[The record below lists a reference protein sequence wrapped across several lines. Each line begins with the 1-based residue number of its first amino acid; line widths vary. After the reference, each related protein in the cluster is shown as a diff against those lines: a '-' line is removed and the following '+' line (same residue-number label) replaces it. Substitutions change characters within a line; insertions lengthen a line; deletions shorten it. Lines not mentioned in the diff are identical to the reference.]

1 MAEGPSLPP
10 TPYPR
15 RRQQRSEAVLKTLTA
30 LLYSMTID
38 RALAG
43 IRTRVPE
50 FCGMKAG
57 DRVLDVCC
65 GTGAQ
70 AFYFARRGIIS
81 WGIDLDSGMIGF
93 AERRKRR
100 LNVSNTSFLRGSAT
114 HLPFR
119 DACFD
124 HASISM
130 GLHEK
135 KGTSRDRIV
144 SEMRRVVKKDGTL
157 AIVDYR
163 VPYPMDAHGRAVRLL
178 EQMAGR
184 DHYRCFQ
191 EFISDGGLGSLLR
204 RHGLKEDKSEHVGR
218 VPISI
223 LKVRNG

>member
-1 MAEGPSLPP
+1 LPKTLLRP
-10 TPYPR
+10 TSAPR
-15 RRQQRSEAVLKTLTA
+15 QRSEAVLKILTA
-30 LLYSMTID
+30 FLYSMTID

-70 AFYFARRGIIS
+70 AFCYARRGIIAC
-81 WGIDLDSGMIGF
+81 GIDLDPGMIEF
-93 AERRKRR
+93 AERHMRR
-100 LNVSNTSFLRGSAT
+100 LNLSSTSFQRASAT

-135 KGTSRDRIV
+135 HGTSRDGIV

-157 AIVDYR
+157 AIVDYI
-163 VPYPMDAHGRAVRLL
+163 VPYPTDAYGRAVRLL

-184 DHYRCFQ
+184 AHYRCFQ
-191 EFISDGGLGSLLR
+191 EFISDGGSTPLLS
-204 RHGLKEDKSEHVGR
+204 RHGLQEDKSEHIGR
-218 VPISI
+218 MPIGI
-223 LKVRNG
+223 WKVHNR

>member
-1 MAEGPSLPP
+1 M
-10 TPYPR
+10 R
-15 RRQQRSEAVLKTLTA
+15 TLTA
-30 LLYSMTID
+30 LFYSVTID
-38 RALAG
+38 QALAG
-43 IRTRVPE
+43 IRTRVPD

-70 AFYFARRGIIS
+70 AFCFARRGIIS
-81 WGIDLDSGMIGF
+81 WGIDLNSGMIEF
-93 AERRKRR
+93 AERRRR
-100 LNVSNTSFLRGSAT
+100 KLGLSSASFQRASAT

-135 KGTSRDRIV
+135 KGTSGDRIV

-163 VPYPMDAHGRAVRLL
+163 VPYPMDRYGRVIRLL

-184 DHYRCFQ
+184 DHYRCFR
-191 EFISDGGLGSLLR
+191 EFISNGGLSSLLS
-204 RHGLKEDKSEHVGR
+204 RHGLEEDKREDVGR
-218 VPISI
+218 MPICI

>member
-1 MAEGPSLPP
+1 L
-10 TPYPR
+10 R
-15 RRQQRSEAVLKTLTA
+15 TLIA
-30 LLYSMTID
+30 LFYSVTID

-43 IRTRVPE
+43 IRTRVPD

-70 AFYFARRGIIS
+70 AFCFARRGIIS
-81 WGIDLDSGMIGF
+81 WGIDLNSGMIEF
-93 AERRKRR
+93 AERRRR
-100 LNVSNTSFLRGSAT
+100 KLGLSSASFQRASAT

-135 KGTSRDRIV
+135 KGTSGDRIV

-163 VPYPMDAHGRAVRLL
+163 VPYPMDRYGRVIRLL

-184 DHYRCFQ
+184 DHYRCFR
-191 EFISDGGLGSLLR
+191 EFISNGGLSSLLS
-204 RHGLKEDKSEHVGR
+204 RHGLEEDKREDVGR
-218 VPISI
+218 MPICI

>member
-1 MAEGPSLPP
+1 M
-10 TPYPR
+10 R
-15 RRQQRSEAVLKTLTA
+15 TLTA
-30 LLYSMTID
+30 LFYSVTID

-43 IRTRVPE
+43 IRTRVPD

-70 AFYFARRGIIS
+70 AFCFARRGIIS
-81 WGIDLDSGMIGF
+81 WGIDLNSGMIEF
-93 AERRKRR
+93 AERRRR
-100 LNVSNTSFLRGSAT
+100 KLGLSSASFQRASAT

-135 KGTSRDRIV
+135 KGTSGDRIV

-163 VPYPMDAHGRAVRLL
+163 VPYPMDRYGRVIRLL

-184 DHYRCFQ
+184 DHYRCFR
-191 EFISDGGLGSLLR
+191 EFISNGGLSSLLS
-204 RHGLKEDKSEHVGR
+204 RHGLEEDKREDVGR
-218 VPISI
+218 MPICI

>member
-1 MAEGPSLPP
+1 M
-10 TPYPR
+10 
-15 RRQQRSEAVLKTLTA
+15 KTLTA
-30 LLYSMTID
+30 LFYSMTID

-70 AFYFARRGIIS
+70 AFCYARRGIIS
-81 WGIDLDSGMIGF
+81 WGIDLDSGMIEF

-100 LNVSNTSFLRGSAT
+100 LGLSSASFQRASAT

-135 KGTSRDRIV
+135 KG
-144 SEMRRVVKKDGTL
+144 
-157 AIVDYR
+157 
-163 VPYPMDAHGRAVRLL
+163 
-178 EQMAGR
+178 
-184 DHYRCFQ
+184 
-191 EFISDGGLGSLLR
+191 SLQ
-204 RHGLKEDKSEHVGR
+204 G
-218 VPISI
+218 
-223 LKVRNG
+223 

>member
-1 MAEGPSLPP
+1 L
-10 TPYPR
+10 R
-15 RRQQRSEAVLKTLTA
+15 TLTA
-30 LLYSMTID
+30 LFYSVTID
-38 RALAG
+38 QALAG
-43 IRTRVPE
+43 IRTRVPD

-70 AFYFARRGIIS
+70 AFCFARRGIIS
-81 WGIDLDSGMIGF
+81 WGIDLNSGMIEF
-93 AERRKRR
+93 AERRRR
-100 LNVSNTSFLRGSAT
+100 KLGLSSASFQRASAT

-135 KGTSRDRIV
+135 KGTSGDRIV

-163 VPYPMDAHGRAVRLL
+163 VPYPMDRYGRVIRLL

-184 DHYRCFQ
+184 DHYRCFR
-191 EFISDGGLGSLLR
+191 EFIGNGGLSSLLS
-204 RHGLKEDKSEHVGR
+204 RHGLEEDKREDVGR
-218 VPISI
+218 MPICI

>member
-1 MAEGPSLPP
+1 
-10 TPYPR
+10 
-15 RRQQRSEAVLKTLTA
+15 LKTLTA
-30 LLYSMTID
+30 FLYSMTID

-70 AFYFARRGIIS
+70 AFCYARRGIIS
-81 WGIDLDSGMIGF
+81 WGIDLDLGMIEF
-93 AERRKRR
+93 AEKRKRR
-100 LNVSNTSFLRGSAT
+100 LGLSRVIFERASAT
-114 HLPFR
+114 NLPFR

-124 HASISM
+124 HASVSM

-135 KGTSRDRIV
+135 EGASRDRIV

-163 VPYPMDAHGRAVRLL
+163 VPYPMDAYGRAVRLL
-178 EQMAGR
+178 ELMAGQ
-184 DHYRCFQ
+184 DHYRCFR
-191 EFISDGGLGSLLR
+191 EFISDGGLGSLLS
-204 RHGLKEDKSEHVGR
+204 RHGLREDRREDVGR
-218 VPISI
+218 MPISI
-223 LKVRNG
+223 LKVRNS

>member
-1 MAEGPSLPP
+1 L
-10 TPYPR
+10 R
-15 RRQQRSEAVLKTLTA
+15 TLTA
-30 LLYSMTID
+30 LFYSVTID
-38 RALAG
+38 QALAG
-43 IRTRVPE
+43 IRTRVPD

-70 AFYFARRGIIS
+70 AFCFARRGIIS
-81 WGIDLDSGMIGF
+81 WGIDLNSGMIEF
-93 AERRKRR
+93 AERRRR
-100 LNVSNTSFLRGSAT
+100 KLGLSSASFQRASAT

-135 KGTSRDRIV
+135 KGTSGDRIV

-163 VPYPMDAHGRAVRLL
+163 VPYPMDRYGRVIRLL

-184 DHYRCFQ
+184 DHYRCFR
-191 EFISDGGLGSLLR
+191 EFISNGGLSSLLS
-204 RHGLKEDKSEHVGR
+204 RHGLEEDKREDVGR
-218 VPISI
+218 MPICI

>member
-1 MAEGPSLPP
+1 M
-10 TPYPR
+10 R
-15 RRQQRSEAVLKTLTA
+15 TLTA
-30 LLYSMTID
+30 LFYSVTID
-38 RALAG
+38 QALAG
-43 IRTRVPE
+43 IRTRVPD

-70 AFYFARRGIIS
+70 AFCFARRGIIS
-81 WGIDLDSGMIGF
+81 WGIDLNSGMIEF
-93 AERRKRR
+93 AERRRR
-100 LNVSNTSFLRGSAT
+100 KLGLSSASFQRASAT

-135 KGTSRDRIV
+135 KGTSGDRIV

-163 VPYPMDAHGRAVRLL
+163 VPYPMDRYGRVIRLL

-184 DHYRCFQ
+184 DHYRCFR
-191 EFISDGGLGSLLR
+191 EFIGNGGLSSLLS
-204 RHGLKEDKSEHVGR
+204 RHGLEEDKREDVGR
-218 VPISI
+218 MPICI

>member
-1 MAEGPSLPP
+1 M
-10 TPYPR
+10 R
-15 RRQQRSEAVLKTLTA
+15 TLTA
-30 LLYSMTID
+30 LFYSVTID
-38 RALAG
+38 QALAG
-43 IRTRVPE
+43 IRTRVPD

-70 AFYFARRGIIS
+70 AFCYARRGIIS
-81 WGIDLDSGMIGF
+81 WGIDLNSGMIEF
-93 AERRKRR
+93 AERRRR
-100 LNVSNTSFLRGSAT
+100 KLGLSSASFQRASAT

-135 KGTSRDRIV
+135 KGTSGDRIV

-157 AIVDYR
+157 ALVDYR
-163 VPYPMDAHGRAVRLL
+163 VPYPMDRYGRAIRLL

-184 DHYRCFQ
+184 DHYRCFR
-191 EFISDGGLGSLLR
+191 EFISNGGLSSLLS
-204 RHGLKEDKSEHVGR
+204 RHGLEEDKREDVGR
-218 VPISI
+218 MPISI